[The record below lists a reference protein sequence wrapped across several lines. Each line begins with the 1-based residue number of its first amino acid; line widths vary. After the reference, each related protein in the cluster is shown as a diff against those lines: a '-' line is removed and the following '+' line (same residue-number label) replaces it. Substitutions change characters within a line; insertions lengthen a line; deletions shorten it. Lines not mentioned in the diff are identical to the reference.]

1 VLDTVLLKSFTVV
14 LLVVKSHNH
23 SDSELLEDGNVVFR
37 GKSSVTISI
46 SWLVRRSREGDELT
60 RNDPVKITI
69 FNLLI
74 EFVVSEVESLD
85 VEPLELNGVFK
96 TSKTVEDA
104 ASIRRIGV
112 TSISVLSKRR
122 LKLGERFP
130 GFFGSFTKNN
140 DAEAAH

>member
-23 SDSELLEDGNVVFR
+23 SNTELLKDRDIVFR
-37 GKSSVTISI
+37 SESSVTIGVSR
-46 SWLVRRSREGDELT
+46 LVTRTTEGNELT